1 MYLLFSNYKKNLGI
15 ILTSIILVIV
25 QSYFPLIAVSNNLF
39 LSIDFLLLYLT
50 FLSLKSDRLYII
62 IFLAFTI
69 GIFQDFVIQNGTIG
83 LYSFIKVLS
92 VYLINYIKHIN
103 NLWSSF
109 FKGCFLLSIY
119 FLHYLSYH
127 YILAINFSSI
137 MILFIFFESLFNILL
152 FFAFNKIF
160 FKLKYL

>member
-1 MYLLFSNYKKNLGI
+1 MYLLFSNYKKNLII

-109 FKGCFLLSIY
+109 FKG
-119 FLHYLSYH
+119 
-127 YILAINFSSI
+127 
-137 MILFIFFESLFNILL
+137 
-152 FFAFNKIF
+152 AF
-160 FKLKYL
+160 Y